1 MTGPVPRSA
10 KRENGPVPRSAK
22 REGGWRSH
30 TVRVRLTLWYV
41 VAMMLVLSVYISI
54 VFVFVSRNAAQTLD
68 QQLRRDFQLAA
79 ATVDVGP
86 DGHVIWPPE
95 PLLVTGDEELPWVQ
109 VWTGDGRLLLFQSNE
124 AQRRHVPDS
133 ISLVAGPITRLPGA
147 TGGVPEDDRGVI
159 ASFPIEGEASAMR
172 ILARRSSIRDQSFIL
187 QVGRSEAAMQQGLRS
202 LAVVMLFGFPIAI
215 AVAGLGGYVL
225 AQRALMPIERMT
237 ERARHITAER
247 LADRLPVHNP
257 DDEMGRLAGVFN
269 ETLARLEA
277 SFEQMR
283 RFTADVSHELR
294 TPLTAIRSVG
304 EVGLRGQRD
313 EHAYRAIIGSM
324 LEESDRLASLVDRLL
339 ALSRAE
345 TGSVAARREPLNL
358 SLLADEVAAHLG
370 VLAEEKRQSIVVE
383 NPVAVE
389 ALADRHGLRQAAI
402 NLVDNAIKFTP
413 AGGRIQLVVREE
425 PDGAVLDVIDSGPGV
440 PAGARERIFDRFIRA
455 DSGEAGTGLGLSIA
469 KGAVDNSGGRLTLES
484 SGESGSTFRI
494 WLPKAVTPSV

>member
-1 MTGPVPRSA
+1 VTRREAGRSRRRV
-10 KRENGPVPRSAK
+10 K
-22 REGGWRSH
+22 H

-41 VAMMLVLSVYISI
+41 AAMMLVLGVYISL
-54 VFVFVSRNAAQTLD
+54 VFIFVSRNAVETLD
-68 QQLRRDFQLAA
+68 QQLRRDFQWAA

-86 DGHVIWPPE
+86 DGHVIWPAE
-95 PLLVTGDEELPWVQ
+95 PLLITGQEELPWVQ
-109 VWTGDGRLLLFQSNE
+109 VWTGEGRLLLFQSNE

-133 ISLVAGPITRLPGA
+133 LSLVAGPVTRLPGA
-147 TGGVPEDDRGVI
+147 TGVPEDDRGVVG
-159 ASFPIEGEASAMR
+159 SFPIEGESSAMR

-187 QVGRSEAAMQQGLRS
+187 QVGRSEAGMKEGLRS

-247 LADRLPVHNP
+247 LAERLPVHNP
-257 DDEMGRLAGVFN
+257 DDEMGRLAAVFN

-304 EVGLRGQRD
+304 EVGLRGHRD
-313 EHAYRAIIGSM
+313 AQAYRTIIGSM

-345 TGSVAARREPLNL
+345 TRSIPAKREPLNL
-358 SLLADEVAAHLG
+358 SQLADDVAAHLA
-370 VLAEEKRQSIVVE
+370 VLAEEKRQSIVVT

-389 ALADRHGLRQAAI
+389 ALADRHGVRQAVI

-413 AGGRIQLVVREE
+413 AGGRIQLIVRAE
-425 PDGAVLDVIDSGPGV
+425 PTGAILEVIDSGPGV
-440 PAGARERIFDRFIRA
+440 PAAARERIFDRFVRA
-455 DSGEAGTGLGLSIA
+455 DSGESGTGLGLSIA
-469 KGAVDNSGGRLTLES
+469 KGAVDHSGGRLTLES
-484 SGESGSTFRI
+484 SDSSGSTFRI
-494 WLPKAVTPSV
+494 WLPLATSAA